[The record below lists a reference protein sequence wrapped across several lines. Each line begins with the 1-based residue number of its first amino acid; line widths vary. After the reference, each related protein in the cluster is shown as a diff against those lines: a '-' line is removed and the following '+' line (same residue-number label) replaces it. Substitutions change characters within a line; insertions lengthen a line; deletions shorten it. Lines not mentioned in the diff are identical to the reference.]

1 MLGESMLKAGPAT
14 TLELAEAAANGSVS
28 IPEFQREFVWR
39 PKQVELFCDS
49 LINGFPV
56 GSLTLWKHR
65 QETTAPLWVIDGQQR
80 LTSLCIMYN
89 KMPQWMTL
97 QDWNS
102 LTSLYNLFLNVD
114 ARSGSKRISTRQFKQ
129 SLSVAISRIL
139 NCESLN
145 EARDL
150 VRSVLDDYLN
160 NYIPIARNIFDEAVQ
175 QIWNVREAK
184 IAFQLVELDDPLK
197 AAEAYMRLNETG
209 TRVREPDIY
218 LGFIAVYNP
227 GWVRGTLRPFLR
239 QLEEPEDKRW
249 SIAPGDIL
257 RAMTI
262 VYKGTPRPSD
272 IKGKDQEEFWNVSP
286 GVFERLQK
294 AITEIR
300 HRLERYG
307 VTTTDVLP
315 SRYALVA
322 LLALH
327 TCFASKPGYDFDRA
341 FKWFL
346 LVNLTGRYGEAALEM
361 LSADAEAIYKSQ
373 TVSEVIEK
381 LNRLAK
387 EAAPGGID
395 ITREDAL
402 QGLLRKPFRQ
412 NIPEALLLRSLLW
425 TTGALDWQKGGPLST
440 YPPLEWHHIV
450 PKKICKLWRLQGSD
464 SIGNLTLLSSDANKV
479 FKDDPP
485 WEYGAERIRDV
496 SRLTSHF
503 VPQEFAERFLRGE
516 PISTQAE
523 FDAFLEGRIKLIAA
537 KAARFLA

>member
-1 MLGESMLKAGPAT
+1 MLGESTLKAGPAT
-14 TLELAEAAANGSVS
+14 TRELAEAAANGSVS
-28 IPEFQREFVWR
+28 IPEFQREFVWK

-56 GSLTLWKHR
+56 GSLTLWKHQ

-80 LTSLCIMYN
+80 LTSICIMYD
-89 KMPQWMTL
+89 KRPQWMTL
-97 QDWNS
+97 QDWTS

-114 ARSGSKRISTRQFKQ
+114 ASSGHKRVSTRQGKQ

-139 NCESLN
+139 ACESIN
-145 EARDL
+145 DTRDL
-150 VRSVLDDYLN
+150 IRSVLDDYPN
-160 NYIPIARNIFDEAVQ
+160 KYTASARSSFDEAVQ

-184 IAFQLVELDDPLK
+184 IPFQLVEFNDPIN

-209 TRVREPDIY
+209 TRVREPDVY

-227 GWVRGTLRPFLR
+227 GWVGNTLRPFLR
-239 QLEEPEDKRW
+239 ALDNAHW

-262 VYKGTPRPSD
+262 VYNGSPRPGE
-272 IKGKDQEEFWNVSP
+272 IKAAESKQFWQQAPV
-286 GVFERLQK
+286 VFERLRQ
-294 AITEIR
+294 AITDIR
-300 HRLERYG
+300 PRLERYG
-307 VTTTDVLP
+307 ITSTDILP
-315 SRYALVA
+315 SKYALVA

-327 TCFASKPGYDFDRA
+327 ACWASKLGYDFDRS

-346 LVNLTGRYGEAALEM
+346 LVNLTGRYGVAPLEM
-361 LSADAEAIYKSQ
+361 LSADAKAIYGSQ
-373 TVSEVIEK
+373 TWSEAIEK
-381 LNRLAK
+381 LNKLAR

-395 ITREDAL
+395 ITQVEAL
-402 QGLLRKPFRQ
+402 QGLLSKPFRK
-412 NIPEALLLRSLLW
+412 NTPEALLLRSLLW

-450 PKKICKLWRLQGSD
+450 PKKICERSGLQRSD

-479 FKDDPP
+479 FKDAPP
-485 WEYGAERIRDV
+485 WQYGKERIREV

-516 PISTQAE
+516 SISTQAE
-523 FDAFLEGRIKLIAA
+523 FDAFLEDRIKLIAA
-537 KAARFLA
+537 KAAQFLA